1 MTFWQENYGFVKEVY
16 DFRCSK
22 YLEWMDNIEAI
33 IGKVMANTQYTAKE
47 FKIIKDTFTSLCR
60 DLDKEGT
67 KSWLDMMLEKLSAHS
82 NENEEN
88 LSGRDKAVKA
98 QEKKKLEAMI
108 ERHNGLMGPT
118 MEAQSKV
125 DHYSECYA
133 FGDDIHPVM
142 KVLNEQ
148 RHLSC
153 KEIHPHNMDMC
164 EEQID
169 KQEKVLRTIENQ
181 ASIYNELMRRGLKL
195 KANPNAPSFLEREI
209 KKLEETWIDTNEKAQ
224 IRIAM
229 LNNAF
234 KDWDIYEQQRQAIY
248 TPIEALEEQYKTYK
262 RIYDPKKGTD
272 WLERKKKKA
281 EEFKKTGLEIYDIIK
296 KCFTTIITLAGDD
309 KREFME
315 KEIIEIDERRTII
328 EKVDTMLAELT
339 EFNQKL
345 HKFVDTLAE
354 IRAWMMPACEKLNF
368 ITTSTDLSPE
378 DRVKEIFD
386 LQGQVNER
394 LPLLEP
400 LEAEAH
406 ALLDGKSPDCDCE
419 EPEEGQTNETALAH
433 MREFNT
439 IKDTIHD
446 LHEKVEI
453 EAGSITQDQKYFAE
467 YLYGVKNF
475 KPWMEEAETVA
486 KTPLVKPAKLDD
498 ALALLEEVKVFET
511 ACQEHKGKL
520 DAASESRSKMEKQ
533 TKADNEVETLN
544 GRWELAKKTASER
557 VAKVQELCNTWS
569 ELKKVT
575 EGLMDTIAN
584 IPGSSAPDVTTLES
598 IFKNFK
604 DINDKKVKLL
614 ATI

>member
-60 DLDKEGT
+60 DLEKEGT
-67 KSWLDMMLEKLSAHS
+67 KSWLDMMLDKLSQHS
-82 NENEEN
+82 SEGEEG
-88 LSGRDKAVKA
+88 LSGRDKAMKA
-98 QEKKKLEAMI
+98 QEKKKLEAMV
-108 ERHNGLMGPT
+108 ERHKGLMGPT

-148 RHLSC
+148 RHLSM

-181 ASIYNELMRRGLKL
+181 APIYNELMKRGAKL

-209 KKLEETWIDTNEKAQ
+209 AKLEETWKDTNEKAQ
-224 IRIAM
+224 QRIDL
-229 LNNAF
+229 LNSTF
-234 KDWDIYEQQRQAIY
+234 KDWDVYEQQRQAIY
-248 TPIEALEEQYKTYK
+248 APLESLEDQFKTYK

-281 EEFKKTGLEIYDIIK
+281 EEQKKIALEIYGVIK
-296 KCFTTIITLAGDD
+296 KCFTTIVGLAGED

-315 KEIIEIDERRTII
+315 KDIVEIDEKRLII
-328 EKVDTMLAELT
+328 ERVDKTLKELT
-339 EFNQKL
+339 EFNEKL
-345 HKFVDTLAE
+345 HKFVSTLAE
-354 IRAWMMPACEKLNF
+354 LRAWMMPACEKLEF
-368 ITTSTDLSPE
+368 ITTSTDMSPE

-400 LEAEAH
+400 LEAECH
-406 ALLDGKSPDCDCE
+406 SLLDGKKF
-419 EPEEGQTNETALAH
+419 EEGQTNETALGH
-433 MREFNT
+433 MKEYYT
-439 IKDTIHD
+439 IKDTINE
-446 LHEKVEI
+446 LHERIEV

-475 KPWMEEAETVA
+475 KPWMEEAEAVA
-486 KTPLVKPAKLDD
+486 KTPLVKPEKLED
-498 ALALLEEVKVFET
+498 AVALLDTVKTFESKC
-511 ACQEHKGKL
+511 AENRGKL
-520 DAASESRSKMEKQ
+520 DSAAESRSKMEKL

-544 GRWELAKKTASER
+544 TRWDIVKKTADER
-557 VAKVQELCNTWS
+557 VAKITELVDTWS
-569 ELKKVT
+569 ELQKVT
-575 EGLMDTIAN
+575 DSLTQAIVA
-584 IPGSSAPDVTTLES
+584 IPGANLPDVSSLES
-598 IFKNFK
+598 IFKQFK
-604 DINDKKVKLL
+604 EVNDKKMKLL
-614 ATI
+614 SAI

>member
-1 MTFWQENYGFVKEVY
+1 MKEVY

-60 DLDKEGT
+60 DLEKEGT
-67 KSWLDMMLEKLSAHS
+67 KSWLDMMLDKLSQHS
-82 NENEEN
+82 SEGEEG

-98 QEKKKLEAMI
+98 QEKKKLEAMV
-108 ERHNGLMGPT
+108 ERHKSLVGPT

-148 RHLSC
+148 RHLSM

-181 ASIYNELMRRGLKL
+181 APIYQELMRRGAKL
-195 KANPNAPSFLEREI
+195 KSNPNAPSFLEREI
-209 KKLEETWIDTNEKAQ
+209 AKLEETWKDTNEKAQ
-224 IRIAM
+224 ERIEL
-229 LNNAF
+229 LNGTY
-234 KDWDIYEQQRQAIY
+234 KDWDVYEQQRQAIY
-248 TPIEALEEQYKTYK
+248 APLESLEDQFKTYK
-262 RIYDPKKGTD
+262 KIYDPKKGTD

-281 EEFKKTGLEIYDIIK
+281 EEQKKLVLEIYAVIQ
-296 KCFTTIITLAGDD
+296 KCFATIVGLAGED

-315 KEIIEIDERRTII
+315 KEIIEIDERKII
-328 EKVDTMLAELT
+328 VEKVDKTLVELT
-339 EFNQKL
+339 EFNEKL
-345 HKFVDTLAE
+345 HKFVNTMAE
-354 IRAWMMPACEKLNF
+354 LRAWMMPAVEKLDF

-394 LPLLEP
+394 LPLLDP
-400 LEAEAH
+400 LEADAH
-406 ALLDGKSPDCDCE
+406 ALLDVPE
-419 EPEEGQTNETALAH
+419 EEGQTNETALAH
-433 MREFNT
+433 MREFAT
-439 IKDTIHD
+439 IRETIND
-446 LHEKVEI
+446 LHERVEI

-475 KPWMEEAETVA
+475 KPWMEEAESVA
-486 KTPLVKPAKLDD
+486 KTPLVKPAKLED
-498 ALALLEEVKVFET
+498 AMALLEQVKQFET
-511 ACQEHKGKL
+511 ACAENRGKL
-520 DAASESRSKMEKQ
+520 DGAADSRSKMEKQ

-544 GRWELAKKTASER
+544 SRWDLVKKTADDR
-557 VAKVQELCNTWS
+557 VKKVQELCDAWS
-569 ELKKVT
+569 ELQSVT
-575 EGLMDTIAN
+575 DNLTKTITEVPGSN
-584 IPGSSAPDVTTLES
+584 IPDVAALEA
-598 IFKNFK
+598 IFKKFK
-604 DINDKKVKLL
+604 EINDKKMKLL
-614 ATI
+614 TVI

>member
-67 KSWLDMMLEKLSAHS
+67 KAWLDMMLEKLSTHS
-82 NENEEN
+82 SENEEN
-88 LSGRDKAVKA
+88 LSGRDKAMKA

-108 ERHNGLMGPT
+108 ERHKGLVGPT

-148 RHLSC
+148 RHLSM

-181 ASIYNELMRRGLKL
+181 APIYNELMKRGAKL
-195 KANPNAPSFLEREI
+195 KSNPNAPSFLEREI
-209 KKLEETWIDTNEKAQ
+209 AKLEETWKDTNEKAQ
-224 IRIAM
+224 LRIEL
-229 LNNAF
+229 LNGTY
-234 KDWDIYEQQRQAIY
+234 KDWEVYEQQRQAIMAPLD
-248 TPIEALEEQYKTYK
+248 TLEDQFKTYK
-262 RIYDPKKGTD
+262 KIYDPKKGSD

-281 EEFKKTGLEIYDIIK
+281 EENKKVALEIYEVIK
-296 KCFTTIITLAGDD
+296 KCFATIIALAGED

-315 KEIIEIDERRTII
+315 KEIIDIDEKKQIVD
-328 EKVDTMLAELT
+328 KVDKALTDLT
-339 EFNQKL
+339 EFNQRL
-345 HKFVDTLAE
+345 HKMVSQLAE
-354 IRAWMMPACEKLNF
+354 LRAWMTPAGEKLNF
-368 ITTSTDLSPE
+368 ITTSVDLSPE

-400 LEAEAH
+400 LEAEVH
-406 ALLDGKSPDCDCE
+406 ALLDGEVLIS
-419 EPEEGQTNETALAH
+419 TALS
-433 MREFNT
+433 
-439 IKDTIHD
+439 
-446 LHEKVEI
+446 L
-453 EAGSITQDQKYFAE
+453 
-467 YLYGVKNF
+467 
-475 KPWMEEAETVA
+475 WM
-486 KTPLVKPAKLDD
+486 DM
-498 ALALLEEVKVFET
+498 
-511 ACQEHKGKL
+511 G
-520 DAASESRSKMEKQ
+520 
-533 TKADNEVETLN
+533 
-544 GRWELAKKTASER
+544 
-557 VAKVQELCNTWS
+557 
-569 ELKKVT
+569 
-575 EGLMDTIAN
+575 
-584 IPGSSAPDVTTLES
+584 
-598 IFKNFK
+598 
-604 DINDKKVKLL
+604 
-614 ATI
+614 

>member
-67 KSWLDMMLEKLSAHS
+67 KSWLDMMLEKLSTHS
-82 NENEEN
+82 SENEEN
-88 LSGRDKAVKA
+88 LSGRDKAMKA

-108 ERHNGLMGPT
+108 ERHKGLMGPT

-148 RHLSC
+148 RHLSM

-181 ASIYNELMRRGLKL
+181 APIYNELMKRGAKL

-209 KKLEETWIDTNEKAQ
+209 AKLEETWKDTNEKAQ
-224 IRIAM
+224 LRIEL
-229 LNNAF
+229 LNSTF
-234 KDWDIYEQQRQAIY
+234 KDWEVYDQQRQAIMAPLD
-248 TPIEALEEQYKTYK
+248 TLEDQFKTYK
-262 RIYDPKKGTD
+262 KIYDPKKGTD

-281 EEFKKTGLEIYDIIK
+281 EENKKVALEIYEVIK
-296 KCFTTIITLAGDD
+296 KCFSTIIALAGED

-315 KEIIEIDERRTII
+315 KEIIEIDEKKQIVD
-328 EKVDTMLAELT
+328 KVDKALTELT
-339 EFNQKL
+339 EFNQRL
-345 HKFVDTLAE
+345 HKMVDQLAAL
-354 IRAWMMPACEKLNF
+354 RAWMIPASEKLTF
-368 ITTSTDLSPE
+368 ITTSVDLSPE

-400 LEAEAH
+400 LETEVH
-406 ALLDGKSPDCDCE
+406 ALLDVPAVDGE
-419 EPEEGQTNETALAH
+419 EEEGQTNETALGH
-433 MREFNT
+433 IREFDT
-439 IKDTIHD
+439 IKDTINELHD
-446 LHEKVEI
+446 RIEI
-453 EAGSITQDQKYFAE
+453 EAGSITQDQKYFAD
-467 YLYGVKNF
+467 YLHGVKNF
-475 KPWMEEAETVA
+475 KPWMEDAENVA
-486 KTPLVKPAKLDD
+486 KTPLQKPEKLEE
-498 ALALLEEVKVFET
+498 ALALLETVKTFEA
-511 ACQEHKGKL
+511 ACKDNRGKL
-520 DAASESRSKMEKQ
+520 DAAAESRALMEKC
-533 TKADNEVETLN
+533 TKEDNEVETLN
-544 GRWELAKKTASER
+544 NRWDVVKKIADER
-557 VAKVQELCNTWS
+557 VAKIQELCDTWS
-569 ELKKVT
+569 SLSNVT
-575 EGLMDTIAN
+575 ENLTKTITD
-584 IPGSSAPDVTTLES
+584 IPGSTMPDVATLEK
-598 IFKNFK
+598 IFKEFK
-604 DINDKKVKLL
+604 EINDKKVKLL
-614 ATI
+614 AVV

>member
-67 KSWLDMMLEKLSAHS
+67 KSWLDMMLDKLSQHS
-82 NENEEN
+82 SEGEEG
-88 LSGRDKAVKA
+88 LSGRDKAMKM
-98 QEKKKLEAMI
+98 QEKKKLEAMV
-108 ERHNGLMGPT
+108 ERHKGLVGPT

-148 RHLSC
+148 RHLSM

-181 ASIYNELMRRGLKL
+181 APIYNELMKRGAKL
-195 KANPNAPSFLEREI
+195 RANPNAPSFLEKEI
-209 KKLEETWIDTNEKAQ
+209 DKLAETWKDTNEKAH
-224 IRIAM
+224 IRIEL
-229 LNNAF
+229 LNCTF
-234 KDWDIYEQQRQAIY
+234 KDWDVYEQQRQAIY
-248 TPIEALEEQYKTYK
+248 APIESLEEQFKTYK
-262 RIYDPKKGTD
+262 KIYDPKKGSD

-281 EEFKKTGLEIYDIIK
+281 EEQKKVAIEIYEVIK
-296 KCFTTIITLAGDD
+296 KCFSTIIALAGED

-315 KEIIEIDERRTII
+315 KEINEIDERRLIVD
-328 EKVDTMLAELT
+328 KVDKTLTELT
-339 EFNQKL
+339 EFNKNL
-345 HKFVDTLAE
+345 HKFVGAMAE
-354 IRAWMMPACEKLNF
+354 LRAWMMPACEKLAF
-368 ITTSTDLSPE
+368 ITSSTELSPE

-394 LPLLEP
+394 LPLLDP
-400 LEAEAH
+400 LEADAH
-406 ALLDGKSPDCDCE
+406 ALLDV
-419 EPEEGQTNETALAH
+419 PEDEGQTNETALGH
-433 MREFNT
+433 MREFIT
-439 IKDTIHD
+439 IKDTINELHD
-446 LHEKVEI
+446 KVEI

-475 KPWMEEAETVA
+475 KPWMDEAESVA
-486 KTPLVKPAKLDD
+486 KAPLVKPEKLED
-498 ALALLEEVKVFET
+498 AMALLETVKTFEEG
-511 ACQEHKGKL
+511 CSGNKCKL
-520 DAASESRSKMEKQ
+520 DEAAESRSKMEKQ
-533 TKADNEVETLN
+533 SKADNEVEQLN
-544 GRWELAKKTASER
+544 DRWNLVKNIADER

-569 ELKKVT
+569 ELSKV
-575 EGLMDTIAN
+575 MDDLTLAITA
-584 IPGSSAPDVTTLES
+584 IPGTNVPDVTTLES
-598 IFKNFK
+598 IFKHFK
-604 DINDKKVKLL
+604 EVNEKKMKLL
-614 ATI
+614 DAI

>member
-67 KSWLDMMLEKLSAHS
+67 KSWLDMMLDKLSAHS
-82 NENEEN
+82 NDNEDN
-88 LSGRDKAVKA
+88 LSGRDKAMKM

-108 ERHNGLMGPT
+108 ERHNGLVGPT

-125 DHYSECYA
+125 VHYSECYA

-164 EEQID
+164 EEQIE

-181 ASIYNELMRRGLKL
+181 APIYNELVRRGQKL
-195 KANPNAPSFLEREI
+195 KSNPNAPSFLEREI
-209 KKLEETWIDTNEKAQ
+209 KKLEETWKDTNEKAQ
-224 IRIAM
+224 ERITL
-229 LNNAF
+229 LNSTF
-234 KDWDIYEQQRQAIY
+234 KDWDVYEAQRQAVY
-248 TPIEALEEQYKTYK
+248 TPIEALEEQFKSYK

-281 EEFKKTGLEIYDIIK
+281 EEFKKNGLEIYKVIK
-296 KCFTTIITLAGDD
+296 NCFATIVGLAGED

-315 KEIIEIDERRTII
+315 KEIVEIDERMTVI
-328 EKVDTMLAELT
+328 EKVDKMLVELT
-339 EFNQKL
+339 DFNKNL
-345 HKFVDTLAE
+345 HKFVDKMAE
-354 IRAWMMPACEKLNF
+354 LRAWMMPACEKLNF
-368 ITTSTDLSPE
+368 ITSSTDLSPE

-386 LQGQVNER
+386 LQGQINER

-400 LEAEAH
+400 LDADCH
-406 ALLDGKSPDCDCE
+406 TLFDVPVVDGE
-419 EPEEGQTNETALAH
+419 ETDEGQTNETALNH
-433 MREFNT
+433 MREFQT
-439 IKDTIHD
+439 VKDTIND

-453 EAGSITQDQKYFAE
+453 EAGSITQDQKYFAD

-486 KTPLVKPAKLDD
+486 KTVLTKPAKLED
-498 ALALLEEVKVFET
+498 AISLLETVKTFEG
-511 ACQEHKGKL
+511 ACTENKGKL
-520 DAASESRSKMEKQ
+520 DAAAESRSHMEKQ
-533 TKADNEVETLN
+533 TKADNEVDVLN
-544 GRWELAKKTASER
+544 GRWDAVRKVAEER
-557 VAKVQELCNTWS
+557 TAKVQELCNCWS
-569 ELKKVT
+569 ELTTMT
-575 EGLMDTIAN
+575 EGLTEQITS
-584 IPGSSAPDVTTLES
+584 IPGDNVPDLASLEVV
-598 IFKNFK
+598 FKNFK
-604 DINDKKVKLL
+604 EINDKKVKLL
-614 ATI
+614 KEI

>member
-60 DLDKEGT
+60 DLEKEGT
-67 KSWLDMMLEKLSAHS
+67 KSWLDMMLEKLSQHS
-82 NENEEN
+82 SEGEEG
-88 LSGRDKAVKA
+88 LSGRDKAMKA
-98 QEKKKLEAMI
+98 QEKKKLEAMV
-108 ERHNGLMGPT
+108 ERHKGLMGPT

-148 RHLSC
+148 RHLSM

-181 ASIYNELMRRGLKL
+181 APIYNELMKRGAKL

-209 KKLEETWIDTNEKAQ
+209 AKLEETWKDTNEKAQ
-224 IRIAM
+224 LRIDL
-229 LNNAF
+229 LNSTY
-234 KDWDIYEQQRQAIY
+234 KDWDVYEQQRQAIY
-248 TPIEALEEQYKTYK
+248 APLDSLEDQFKTYK

-281 EEFKKTGLEIYDIIK
+281 EEQKKIALEIYEVIK
-296 KCFTTIITLAGDD
+296 RCFATIVALAGED

-315 KEIIEIDERRTII
+315 KEIVEIDEKRTII
-328 EKVDTMLAELT
+328 EKIDKMLVELT
-339 EFNQKL
+339 EFNGKL
-345 HKFVDTLAE
+345 HKFVNTLAE
-354 IRAWMMPACEKLNF
+354 LRAWMMPACEKLDF

-400 LEAEAH
+400 LEAECH
-406 ALLDGKSPDCDCE
+406 DLLDE
-419 EPEEGQTNETALAH
+419 EEGQTNETALAH
-433 MREFNT
+433 MKEFYT
-439 IKDTIHD
+439 IKETINE

-486 KTPLVKPAKLDD
+486 KTALVKPEKLDD
-498 ALALLEEVKVFET
+498 AVALLTNVKDFET
-511 ACQEHKGKL
+511 KCQENKSKL
-520 DAASESRSKMEKQ
+520 DAAAESRSKMEKQ

-544 GRWELAKKTASER
+544 GRWDIVKKTAGER
-557 VAKVQELCNTWS
+557 VTKITELVETWS
-569 ELKKVT
+569 ELQKVT
-575 EGLMDTIAN
+575 DNLTQTIIA
-584 IPGSSAPDVTTLES
+584 IPGANVPDVASLEN
-598 IFKNFK
+598 IFKQFK
-604 DINDKKVKLL
+604 EINDKKMKLL
-614 ATI
+614 SAV

>member
-67 KSWLDMMLEKLSAHS
+67 KAWLDMMLEKLSAHTG
-82 NENEEN
+82 ENEEN
-88 LSGRDKAVKA
+88 LSGRDKAMKA

-108 ERHNGLMGPT
+108 ERHSGLMGPT

-148 RHLSC
+148 CHLSI

-164 EEQID
+164 EEQIE

-181 ASIYNELMRRGLKL
+181 APIYNELMRRGQKL
-195 KANPNAPSFLEREI
+195 MSNPNAPSFLEREI
-209 KKLEETWIDTNEKAQ
+209 KKLEEAWKETNEKAQ
-224 IRIAM
+224 ERINM

-234 KDWDIYEQQRQAIY
+234 KDWDVYEQQRQAIY
-248 TPIEALEEQYKTYK
+248 TPIEALEDQYKTYK
-262 RIYDPKKGTD
+262 KIYDPKKGSD
-272 WLERKKKKA
+272 WLERKKKKV
-281 EEFKKTGLEIYDIIK
+281 EEYRKSGIEIYEIIK
-296 KCFTTIITLAGDD
+296 RCFKTIITLAGED

-315 KEIIEIDERRTII
+315 KDILEIDERQTIV
-328 EKVDTMLAELT
+328 EKVDKTLQELT
-339 EFNQKL
+339 DFNQKL
-345 HKFVDTLAE
+345 HKFVSTLAE
-354 IRAWMMPACEKLNF
+354 LRAWMMPACEKLNF
-368 ITTSTDLSPE
+368 ITTSVDLSPE

-394 LPLLEP
+394 LPLMEP
-400 LEAEAH
+400 LEADCH
-406 ALLDGKSPDCDCE
+406 ALLDGDYVSGQKND
-419 EPEEGQTNETALAH
+419 EGQTNEVALGH
-433 MREFNT
+433 MREFYT
-439 IKDTIHD
+439 IKETIQD
-446 LHEKVEI
+446 LHEKVEM
-453 EAGSITQDQKYFAE
+453 EAGSITQDQRYFAD

-475 KPWMEEAETVA
+475 KPWMEDAEGVV
-486 KTPLVKPAKLDD
+486 KTPLVKPAKLED
-498 ALALLEEVKVFET
+498 AMALLEKVKQFNSSCE
-511 ACQEHKGKL
+511 ENKHKL
-520 DAASESRSKMEKQ
+520 DAAAESRSHMEKQ
-533 TKADNEVETLN
+533 TKADNEVATLN
-544 GRWELAKKTASER
+544 GRWDQVKKTADDR
-557 VAKVQELCNTWS
+557 VTKVQELCDTWS
-569 ELKKVT
+569 ELQKVT
-575 EGLMDTIAN
+575 EGLTEIIAAV
-584 IPGSSAPDVTTLES
+584 PGADMPDVVALES
-598 IFKNFK
+598 IFKKFK

-614 ATI
+614 SVV

>member
-60 DLDKEGT
+60 DLEKEGT
-67 KSWLDMMLEKLSAHS
+67 KSWLDMMLEKLSQHS
-82 NENEEN
+82 SEGEEG
-88 LSGRDKAVKA
+88 LSGRDKAMKA
-98 QEKKKLEAMI
+98 QEKKKLEAMV
-108 ERHNGLMGPT
+108 ERHKGLMGPT

-148 RHLSC
+148 RHLSM

-181 ASIYNELMRRGLKL
+181 APIYNELMKRGAKL

-209 KKLEETWIDTNEKAQ
+209 AKLEETWKDTNEKAQ
-224 IRIAM
+224 LRIDL
-229 LNNAF
+229 LNSTY
-234 KDWDIYEQQRQAIY
+234 KDWDVYEQQRQAIY
-248 TPIEALEEQYKTYK
+248 APLDSLEDQFKTYK

-281 EEFKKTGLEIYDIIK
+281 EEQKKIALEIYEVIK
-296 KCFTTIITLAGDD
+296 RCFATIVALAGED

-315 KEIIEIDERRTII
+315 KEIVEIDEKRTII
-328 EKVDTMLAELT
+328 EKIDKMLVELT
-339 EFNQKL
+339 EFNGKL
-345 HKFVDTLAE
+345 HKFVNTLAE
-354 IRAWMMPACEKLNF
+354 LRAWMMPACEKLDF

-400 LEAEAH
+400 LEAECH
-406 ALLDGKSPDCDCE
+406 DLLDGKNKGRRPDQRDGPRPHEGILHHQGDHQRTPREGGNRSGFHHAGPEVLRRIPLRRQELQALDGRSRDRCQDGPRQAREARRRRCPPDECEGFRDQMPGKQEQAGRCCRIQVEDGETDEGRQRGRDPERAMGHCE
-419 EPEEGQTNETALAH
+419 EDSRRTCYQDNGTGRNLVRAAEG
-433 MREFNT
+433 
-439 IKDTIHD
+439 D
-446 LHEKVEI
+446 
-453 EAGSITQDQKYFAE
+453 
-467 YLYGVKNF
+467 
-475 KPWMEEAETVA
+475 
-486 KTPLVKPAKLDD
+486 
-498 ALALLEEVKVFET
+498 
-511 ACQEHKGKL
+511 
-520 DAASESRSKMEKQ
+520 
-533 TKADNEVETLN
+533 
-544 GRWELAKKTASER
+544 
-557 VAKVQELCNTWS
+557 
-569 ELKKVT
+569 
-575 EGLMDTIAN
+575 
-584 IPGSSAPDVTTLES
+584 
-598 IFKNFK
+598 
-604 DINDKKVKLL
+604 
-614 ATI
+614 